1 MSEPDYL
8 VRSLWDAVK
17 VDGLEAPYDTAHLRI
32 YYAATNPNT
41 LEVDMSGIMPA
52 AQRSP
57 APVVLFLG
65 GVNIGQDSLR
75 WLMINLVEAGYVC
88 VTFDL
93 VGEQM
98 PGFYGTT
105 PGLDLSALQAGVYGT
120 RPPSIAIQPILDR
133 LAVLNAEGTLAGV
146 MDLDRLVLGGHS
158 GGGTVALESARRTYF
173 PSLRAVVAYAAHTVP
188 AQVLGHPDGTVL
200 ECASDI
206 PALLMAGTEDGTMKR
221 SAARYPG
228 QDPAT
233 FNPIIM
239 TFEQGIPAG
248 RNDAWFVQ
256 WEGANHFGMGY
267 PLDPTCARGFLDSE
281 PTTDPTQ
288 TRADLTA
295 LVVDFLNAYVR
306 ADVGAAT
313 ALEKFQIDPPST
325 VKEVRRR

>member
-1 MSEPDYL
+1 
-8 VRSLWDAVK
+8 
-17 VDGLEAPYDTAHLRI
+17 
-32 YYAATNPNT
+32 
-41 LEVDMSGIMPA
+41 
-52 AQRSP
+52 
-57 APVVLFLG
+57 
-65 GVNIGQDSLR
+65 
-75 WLMINLVEAGYVC
+75 
-88 VTFDL
+88 
-93 VGEQM
+93 
-98 PGFYGTT
+98 
-105 PGLDLSALQAGVYGT
+105 
-120 RPPSIAIQPILDR
+120 
-133 LAVLNAEGTLAGV
+133 

-281 PTTDPTQ
+281 PTTDPAQ